1 MLDLKRLL
9 ENKKFSYLI
18 LLNPSVDLNRP
29 LEAVDTAE
37 TPDVHFFVNKN
48 TFLITT
54 AMIYKENQDQLCN
67 LIERLSK
74 MSITALA
81 IKLGRFIDQL
91 DDKVI
96 KTATDLNFP
105 LLLIPQDMTMGEIYR
120 QVTTFLLDSTGEDLL
135 FAFNVQKEFYNLAL
149 QNSSSQVLIHSL
161 STMIQRTVIL
171 VDPFGNITNSSRGFD
186 VKFYKTP
193 IRRIIEN
200 ILDLKDE
207 KSVKKSKIID
217 KFNQSIDIDIHPIK
231 ISKYYPY
238 YLVVFSPEGY
248 QYSALNLA
256 IEQAI
261 LVLAFSLYK
270 DLRIMFSELSEKY
283 NSVNGI
289 MLLDSLN
296 NTTED
301 EMNALA
307 RKHNIRDSDYYQ
319 VVIISVVHNKIPI
332 ENHSFR
338 VEWFILIYQW
348 LEDKIQ
354 SHHKD
359 RVTLIPDMKNF
370 NLVLIIQDEDFP
382 LEKTFI
388 SYRDIIYKTLNLEL
402 IFGIGIK
409 VFNSLNLKNSYLQ
422 AKNALNKGEVKDDIN
437 FIKYYVPLEIL
448 DLMQSI
454 SSEKINSFVI
464 HNLGPLANPKDKY
477 LLDLQKTLEIYL
489 NCNCDITRTAE
500 ELFVHRNTVIYRIEK
515 CEEILGIK
523 IDPSSLNHGLVLS
536 LKLKKF
542 VK

>member
-9 ENKKFSYLI
+9 QDKKFSYLT
-18 LLNPSVDLNRP
+18 LLNPSVDLSRP

-37 TPDVHFFVNKN
+37 TPDVYFFVNKN

-54 AMIYKENQDQLCN
+54 AMIYKEKQDQLCD
-67 LIERLSK
+67 LIERLST

-81 IKLGRFIDQL
+81 IKLGRFIDKL

-105 LLLIPQDMTMGEIYR
+105 LLLIPQDIPTGEIYR
-120 QVTTFLLDSTGEDLL
+120 QVTSFLLDNTTENLL

-149 QNSSSQVLIHSL
+149 QNSSSKVLIQSL

-171 VDPFGNITNSSRGFD
+171 VDPFGNIATSSRGFD
-186 VKFYKTP
+186 EKFYKEP

-207 KSVKKSKIID
+207 KSVKKSKLID
-217 KFNQSIDIDIHPIK
+217 KFNQSINMDIYPIR

-238 YLVVFSPEGY
+238 YLIIFNPEEY
-248 QYSALNLA
+248 QHSSINLA

-270 DLRIMFSELSEKY
+270 DLRIIFSELSEKY
-283 NSVNGI
+283 NSINGI
-289 MLLDSLN
+289 VLWDFLN
-296 NTTED
+296 NLSE
-301 EMNALA
+301 EEIRSMVKKYNL
-307 RKHNIRDSDYYQ
+307 RDSDYYQ
-319 VVIISVVHNKIPI
+319 VVIISVAHNKIPI

-338 VEWFILIYQW
+338 VEWFVLIYQW
-348 LEDKIQ
+348 LVDKIQ

-359 RVTLIPDMKNF
+359 KITLLPDIKNF
-370 NLVLIIQDEDFP
+370 DLILIIQDEDFS
-382 LEKTFI
+382 LEKNFA

-402 IFGIGIK
+402 IFGVGIK
-409 VFNSLNLKNSYLQ
+409 VFSSLNLKNSYLQ
-422 AKNALNKGEVKDDIN
+422 AKNALNKGEIKDDIH

-454 SSEKINSFVI
+454 PSEKINSFVI